1 VAQGDQVGPG
11 PVPAA
16 QHPDGQ
22 QRVGAAALD
31 HRERGQQHHGG
42 GQRRDHLGVAPRVLT
57 GEIIAQ
63 LAAIDEAEDR
73 FTALRA
79 AT

>member
-1 VAQGDQVGPG
+1 MP
-11 PVPAA
+11 
-16 QHPDGQ
+16 
-22 QRVGAAALD
+22 
-31 HRERGQQHHGG
+31 HRSDSP
-42 GQRRDHLGVAPRVLT
+42 QRRPRRPRWTSAYRWNSILRKVLGEHLHRMFLQKVIGESSP